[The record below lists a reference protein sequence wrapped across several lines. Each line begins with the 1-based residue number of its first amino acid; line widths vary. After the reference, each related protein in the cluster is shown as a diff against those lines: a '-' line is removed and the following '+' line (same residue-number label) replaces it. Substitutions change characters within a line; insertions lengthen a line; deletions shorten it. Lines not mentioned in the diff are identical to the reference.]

1 MAEEAAATGPGVLS
15 LDPALLV
22 RMLRMMQI
30 IRCFEDRV
38 FDLFAKGMISGST
51 HLCQGQE
58 AVAVGACF
66 ALRADDLMV
75 CTYRGHG
82 ACLAKGMGL
91 RAALAEILGRSTG
104 CCGGKGGSMHLADVS
119 VGAMGS
125 FAIVGAGIPVAAG
138 LAWASRQRGA
148 DQVTLAFFGD
158 GATNIGAFHE
168 GLNLASIWRLP
179 VVFVCENNLYGEYSP
194 LAATTPVRDLAVRA
208 RSYAMPA
215 AIVDGNDVEEV
226 HRAVGEAVERARRGQ
241 GPTLVECKTYRH
253 KGHSRSDPARYRPAG
268 ELERW
273 LARDPILVLGR
284 RLLGAG
290 VLGQGD
296 LDRIEAEARAEV
308 AEAERQAL
316 ADPLPEAARLVAD
329 VTVG

>member
-1 MAEEAAATGPGVLS
+1 VAEGTAAAGPGGRS
-15 LDPALLV
+15 LDPGLLV
-22 RMLRMMQI
+22 RMLRMMQV